1 MELKD
6 SLRQLREQHHWK
18 QTELARILGIKRS
31 TYTYYETGKT
41 EPPLSRLLLLSK
53 IYNVSLD
60 TLVGRDQED
69 GEGPAPS
76 EDAWCTGLWGGTAPP
91 SPVPHT

>member
-76 EDAWCTGLWGGTAPP
+76 EDA
-91 SPVPHT
+91 

>member
-69 GEGPAPS
+69 GEGGVATS
-76 EDAWCTGLWGGTAPP
+76 GVVWEASSVGLGPP
-91 SPVPHT
+91 SAW

>member
-18 QTELARILGIKRS
+18 QTE
-31 TYTYYETGKT
+31 
-41 EPPLSRLLLLSK
+41 
-53 IYNVSLD
+53 
-60 TLVGRDQED
+60 QED

-76 EDAWCTGLWGGTAPP
+76 EDA
-91 SPVPHT
+91 

>member
-6 SLRQLREQHHWK
+6 SLRQLREQHNWK
-18 QTELARILGIKRS
+18 QEEIARVLGIKRS

-41 EPPLSRLLLLSK
+41 EPSLSRLLLLSK

-60 TLVGRDQED
+60 TLVGRDRED
-69 GEGPAPS
+69 EEGPAPS
-76 EDAWCTGLWGGTAPP
+76 DDA
-91 SPVPHT
+91 